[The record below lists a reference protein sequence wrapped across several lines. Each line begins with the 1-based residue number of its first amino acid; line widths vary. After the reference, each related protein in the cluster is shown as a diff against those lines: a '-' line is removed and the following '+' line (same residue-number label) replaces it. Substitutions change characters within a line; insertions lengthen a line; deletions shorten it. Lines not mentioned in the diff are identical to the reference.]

1 MHQEIQVGFP
11 VKAQAWVVGFIALQE
26 AADKMDVSNSPSP
39 SKINRNILKERARER
54 VQLVELIHY
63 LILYFGLYINDRIS
77 AEF

>member
-11 VKAQAWVVGFIALQE
+11 VKAQAWVVGFIA
-26 AADKMDVSNSPSP
+26 ADKMDISNSPSP
-39 SKINRNILKERARER
+39 SKINTNILKERARER

-63 LILYFGLYINDRIS
+63 LILNFGLYINDRIS